1 MAAAPATPIRARQ
14 RQQNDIITVLYGWA
28 RSPKGKER
36 RLLSTNSYTDHET
49 IMNPDPDPSSDTS
62 SESDSFSDPDT
73 ESGIGPD
80 SDSEGEY
87 LRKRLDYHG
96 AEGRAK
102 PRQSDW
108 TKGLVK
114 REFEHWQE

>member
-1 MAAAPATPIRARQ
+1 MAAAPATPIHAGWQ
-14 RQQNDIITVLYGWA
+14 QQNDIITVLHRWTW
-28 RSPKGKER
+28 SPKGKER

-49 IMNPDPDPSSDTS
+49 VTNPDPDSSSDTS

-87 LRKRLDYHG
+87 LRKRLDYHS
-96 AEGRAK
+96 AEGWAK
-102 PRQSDW
+102 PRQS
-108 TKGLVK
+108 
-114 REFEHWQE
+114 

>member
-1 MAAAPATPIRARQ
+1 MAAAPATPIHAGWQ
-14 RQQNDIITVLYGWA
+14 QQNDIITVLHRWA

-49 IMNPDPDPSSDTS
+49 VTNPDPDSSSDTS

-80 SDSEGEY
+80 SNSEGKY
-87 LRKRLDYHG
+87 LWKRLDYYS
-96 AEGRAK
+96 AEGQAK
-102 PRQSDW
+102 LR
-108 TKGLVK
+108 
-114 REFEHWQE
+114 